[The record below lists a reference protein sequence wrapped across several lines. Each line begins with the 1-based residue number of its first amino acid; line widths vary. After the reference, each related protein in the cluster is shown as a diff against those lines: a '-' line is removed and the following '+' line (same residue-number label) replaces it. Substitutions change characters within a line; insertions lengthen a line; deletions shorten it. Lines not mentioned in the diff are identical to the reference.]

1 MADPL
6 IVEKLNGP
14 PFNKSV
20 TLVSLTELSPSQLL
34 QLTNDVFAY
43 LSSAHRVDV
52 RDEPPEVGGPR
63 MCTFL
68 QLLKYPGASDPRGH
82 EALGLSLCRG
92 DRDALF
98 PVLTYVL
105 ARLPALK
112 KRAYVAR
119 YLVPLEVP
127 PECASDDTVGALLQE
142 YRHLQGEF
150 KETHKALERVVGG
163 GGSASAPK
171 ATPGEL
177 KKEIAQ
183 LEDERGQL
191 IEKIASL
198 KRKTG
203 EIKGFAP
210 LLDLTSS
217 LRKEQEEEA
226 RLGERMAEQRA
237 AVTAAERRYTEV
249 NHRLAET
256 RAHVREDM
264 TSGAAVMEALRK
276 EVEEGR
282 ELTARVLPAS
292 TEARRNTLARLEK
305 MLAVPPR
312 TEAQLAELRG
322 KIAHLEGSVGALSAQ
337 VASAQSSAGDEKLA
351 MFRQQSALVAKKL
364 AQREEALEALKREG
378 EGLAR
383 EVESRESKL
392 SELSG
397 PNYMKKEEFKAY
409 AASLRTKTAQFKA
422 LKAHLGELRQETVVL
437 ARTESLLK
445 GRVGDIDAFLK
456 RLEEKKGVAGYTA
469 VQSDLEKVSKLKSRI
484 DESKS
489 ATLQEISRIVED
501 IQKTIEEKKVVLAPK
516 IKALHASRALFNDTQ
531 AKYVRE
537 RSTYESVAV
546 GLEAEKAALERQA
559 DALQGE
565 AVAEAAKVH
574 VCAVKREVLEAL
586 AVRAREEAAFEAGE
600 GRFMPNFKT
609 HKELYTHKVSQVRF
623 APRVCARHSTLCC
636 TPPALLFFL
645 PPFLC
650 VSFLAPLPPCPP

>member
-1 MADPL
+1 M
-6 IVEKLNGP
+6 IVEKLNAP

-92 DRDALF
+92 DKDALF

-163 GGSASAPK
+163 GTASAPK

-226 RLGERMAEQRA
+226 RLSERMAEQRA

-264 TSGAAVMEALRK
+264 TTGAAVLEALKK
-276 EVEEGR
+276 EVGEGR

-292 TEARRNTLARLEK
+292 IEARRNTLARLEK

-312 TEAQLAELRG
+312 TEAQLVELRG
-322 KIAHLEGSVGALSAQ
+322 KIAHLEGSVGALSTQ

-378 EGLAR
+378 ESLAR

-409 AASLRTKTAQFKA
+409 AASLRNKTAQFKA

-456 RLEEKKGVAGYTA
+456 RLEEKKGVAGYTT
-469 VQSDLEKVSKLKSRI
+469 VMSDLEKVSKLKSRI

-559 DALQGE
+559 DALQAE

-600 GRFMPNFKT
+600 GRFLPNFKT

-623 APRVCARHSTLCC
+623 CGCTLLFAPFPSFFFFRFPSDHFFSLLTP
-636 TPPALLFFL
+636 TPPLYYLT
-645 PPFLC
+645 P
-650 VSFLAPLPPCPP
+650 SWRTW